1 MQYFQQTLSCC
12 RTFLEES
19 DYVADAFENLSC
31 SSCPGFEFTLTDG
44 WSGKLRVDESIGY
57 VIFEL
62 FPGVQTRAPWL
73 DLVAEY
79 CLQALP
85 FPSPTY
91 FAVDPEQGVL
101 FHHSEQSFRAAAV
114 SDDRLHAMLDRARAE
129 IRDHLEIFRSLAGGH
144 FPDPAELCRLEA
156 AKRSQK
162 PPFRLNAQEEAF
174 LESSLEALAD
184 FLHDCGHNT
193 VGTRLSFDGS
203 PCFYTEILLRDA
215 RYRCYYHVR
224 EGYLLQA
231 ARMDLRPDP
240 AFRGQLASFANA
252 VTSEKKVAHMTL
264 GPDGF
269 PYVVTSQYL
278 LEEEGALDTETAEE
292 MERIVIS
299 FFRGA
304 EEGLRAVCAGR
315 YTGRPGSGERESDED
330 EEEDIPVTLPDDFP
344 FDDAFEPDEEEL
356 PFPPRR
362 PTGDRIRQ
370 MEQELD
376 ALLSRVSAGEE
387 EEDTP
392 LPPRVPGETLFD
404 RILQESCPILPED
417 EDPEDI
423 GVF

>member
-1 MQYFQQTLSCC
+1 MQNLHQTLENC
-12 RTFLEES
+12 RAFLEES
-19 DYVADAFENLSC
+19 DYVADAFENLSV

-44 WSGKLRVDESIGY
+44 WPGKLRVDESIGY

-62 FPGVQTRAPWL
+62 FPGVQARAPWL

-91 FAVDPEQGVL
+91 FAVDPEQGFL
-101 FHHSEQSFRAAAV
+101 FHHSEQSFRATAV
-114 SDDRLHAMLDRARAE
+114 SPERLHRMLDRARTE

-144 FPDPAELCRLEA
+144 FPDPAALYRVES
-156 AKRSQK
+156 AKRAKK
-162 PPFRLNAQEEAF
+162 PPFRLKAEEEGF
-174 LESSLEALAD
+174 LEASLEALSG

-215 RYRCYYHVR
+215 RYRCYYHIR
-224 EGYLLQA
+224 DGYLLQA

-240 AFRGQLASFANA
+240 AFRGQLARFANA
-252 VTSEKKVAHMTL
+252 ATSDKKVAHMTL

-278 LEEEGALDTETAEE
+278 LEEGGTLDTEAAEE

-299 FFRGA
+299 FLRGA
-304 EEGLRAVCAGR
+304 EADLRAVCAGR
-315 YTGRPGSGERESDED
+315 YTGSGKQACDED
-330 EEEDIPVTLPDDFP
+330 EEEGIPFTLPDDLP
-344 FDDAFEPDEEEL
+344 FDGEFEPDEEDV
-356 PFPPRR
+356 FTPPRR
-362 PTGDRIRQ
+362 RPAGDRIRQ

-376 ALLSRVSAGEE
+376 ALLSRIGTVDDDEAP
-387 EEDTP
+387 TP
-392 LPPRVPGETLFD
+392 PCDPGETLFD
-404 RILQESCPILPED
+404 RILRETCPILSED
-417 EDPEDI
+417 EDPEDD